1 MGTSIVFK
9 RPDGKDAS
17 GYLANASRGNAPGV
31 VVIQEW
37 WGLQDQ
43 IKGMCDR
50 FALAGFD
57 ALAPDLYK
65 GKVVPY
71 HDTDAAGKEM
81 NSLDFMDATTQTVR
95 GAAQYLSK
103 NGARIGLTGF
113 CLGGAVTII
122 GATRIP
128 ELSAGVVFY
137 GIPPEQAAKPAD
149 VKIPLQAHFANKDDW
164 CTPQLV
170 DGFEKAMKAAGKSL
184 ELFRYDAEHA
194 FVNEQRQS
202 VHDRAAAELAW
213 VPAFAGTT
221 RVVWSS
227 TLAHSIPPRTRP
239 RHQLVIAVHHLHR
252 GAQAGSRRAHPHLAR
267 HFAVG
272 RLQPD
277 AIVSPQAWAIMHLD
291 RLPRLWIDL
300 AAAPAAL
307 HHERRRRLDVER
319 GHEVVGMAAER
330 DADAIGLG
338 QRDVIGLADIVERK
352 QLHH

>member
-1 MGTSIVFK
+1 MGTSISFK
-9 RPDGKDAS
+9 RPDGKDAG
-17 GYLANASRGNAPGV
+17 GYLANAARGNAPGV

-95 GAAQYLSK
+95 GAAQYLGK
-103 NGARIGLTGF
+103 NGAKVGLTGF

-128 ELSAGVVFY
+128 ELTAGVVFY

-149 VKIPLQAHFANKDDW
+149 VRIPLQAHFATKDDW

-170 DGFEKAMKAAGKSL
+170 DTFENGMKAAGKSL
-184 ELFRYDAEHA
+184 EIFRYDAEHG
-194 FVNEQRQS
+194 FGNEQRLS
-202 VHDRAAAELAW
+202 VHDREAAELAW
-213 VPAFAGTT
+213 GRATEYFKK
-221 RVVWSS
+221 
-227 TLAHSIPPRTRP
+227 
-239 RHQLVIAVHHLHR
+239 HL
-252 GAQAGSRRAHPHLAR
+252 G
-267 HFAVG
+267 
-272 RLQPD
+272 
-277 AIVSPQAWAIMHLD
+277 
-291 RLPRLWIDL
+291 
-300 AAAPAAL
+300 
-307 HHERRRRLDVER
+307 
-319 GHEVVGMAAER
+319 
-330 DADAIGLG
+330 
-338 QRDVIGLADIVERK
+338 
-352 QLHH
+352 